1 MIARPHIRGDGHF
14 KPLATTWT
22 KRISAYPQP
31 STAVGQGFSDLQI
44 AHWAGLHAPRGTSPE
59 IMDKLAAAVD
69 KAMHDQAFME
79 LSDIADHTA
88 RIRDAVDVSLIVD
101 ADTGFGNALN
111 TYQTVRTLERAG
123 ADSIQIEEQVSPKRC
138 GHFSGKDDITTI
150 EMIGKIKAAADARR
164 DPDLLI
170 MARTDACAVYGFEAA
185 LERAQLFSEAGADIL
200 FVEAVTT
207 AEEMRALPARLKS
220 PQLMNMVIGGKT
232 PIFSA
237 AELADLG
244 YGIVLYANAALQGAV
259 ADMQKSLTVLRDTQ
273 RIDED
278 SGLVVSFAK
287 RLVGKPQWDAM
298 GKEIPVTPRVRISF
312 RHSLLTSARQ

>member
-1 MIARPHIRGDGHF
+1 MMSTKKQLRTLVEARRGVVIPGAF
-14 KPLATTWT
+14 NAL
-22 KRISAYPQP
+22 SAR
-31 STAVGQGFSDLQI
+31 VIVDLGFQAI
-44 AHWAGLHAPRGTSPE
+44 YVTGAGVTNMTFALP
-59 IMDKLAAAVD
+59 
-69 KAMHDQAFME
+69 DQAFMG

-88 RIRDAVDVSLIVD
+88 RIRDAVEVPLIVD

-123 ADSIQIEEQVSPKRC
+123 ADCIQIEDQVSPKRC
-138 GHFSGKDDITTI
+138 GHFSGKEVITTI
-150 EMIGKIKAAADARR
+150 EMIGKIKAAVDARR
-164 DPDLLI
+164 DSDLLI

-207 AEEMRALPARLKS
+207 ADEIRALPTRLKS

-237 AELADLG
+237 EELGGLG

-259 ADMQKSLTVLRDTQ
+259 SGMQKALTVLRDTQ
-273 RIDED
+273 RMDED
-278 SGLVVSFAK
+278 SGLVVSFAERQ
-287 RLVGKPQWDAM
+287 RLVSKPQWDAM
-298 GKEIPVTPRVRISF
+298 EKKY
-312 RHSLLTSARQ
+312 Q